1 MKKVI
6 SMFLSM
12 VLMVTSLN
20 TYCAAYEPDSSELD
34 VNSIVNADIIKKYG
48 SYVDDNDKFNNFI
61 TIVAEKNKKLFNKTA
76 EEIARGNIKL
86 DENMSSTAKL
96 TEAFLKK
103 IYDKDN
109 IDYFREALKGTLSD
123 MKNDKITELRK
134 KGLEGKELQNEEIRI
149 GKLFERLRG
158 YNYLTLWYL
167 KSPLLVGMVNTD
179 IITYLI
185 HTDPESKEIVEKID
199 EVEMKV
205 RTGIEL
211 YIDSMDLNEDTKQ
224 SMKKSLNEVKVY
236 YCGVKESFD
245 RFFEHINREKLMEDI
260 NSDNETFFSSLS
272 NYIPSDD
279 YTKPIDGAV
288 TPVIFE
294 NELSIYQPNSTA
306 IPGGNCIIFYPSV
319 FLCKDINSS
328 NSNFNLEF
336 LIRVLL
342 SHEFG
347 HVWNFN
353 YIKKDR
359 ESEGVMCPRD
369 NKQEFEKYL
378 KEWHPAEEVCSEDMQ
393 KLETYAQSIV
403 DEFSNV
409 ETGLSYDNGE
419 KVKIDGLRVYREAAA
434 DNFALNSVT
443 TFAKEKGEDLSKIF
457 FTFIRAHWGTYS
469 IQNFRF
475 DTYPP
480 APYRVNIGLK
490 LCKQNMATNKIA
502 LDSTP
507 VVTLPAKLENE
518 FLNTEG
524 MGVVAKNSN
533 AFEKQAENSNDG
545 NSSSLEESK
554 SDTSAD
560 NDVLIPKNS
569 VRDSSVFD
577 TGDNSLSFI
586 LGLIVTLSMCVMIIL
601 GLRKRNK

>member
-12 VLMVTSLN
+12 VLMVTSLS

-34 VNSIVNADIIKKYG
+34 VNSIVNADLIKEYG
-48 SYVDDNDKFNNFI
+48 SYVDDDSKMNGFIDAVVKRNIELFNE
-61 TIVAEKNKKLFNKTA
+61 TAEK
-76 EEIARGNIKL
+76 IAKGDIKL
-86 DENMSSTAKL
+86 DKNISPNAEL

-109 IDYFREALKGTLSD
+109 IDYFKKAFKGTLSD
-123 MKNDKITELRK
+123 VKNARITELRE

-149 GKLFERLRG
+149 GKLYDHFCG
-158 YNYLTLWYL
+158 YDYLTLWYL
-167 KSPLLVGMVNTD
+167 KSPLLIGMVNTD

-205 RTGIEL
+205 RKGIEL

-224 SMKKSLNEVKVY
+224 SMKKTLNEVEVY

-260 NSDNETFFSSLS
+260 NSDNETFFSNLS

-279 YTKPIDGAV
+279 YTKPIDGQV
-288 TPVIFE
+288 TSVIFE
-294 NELSIYQPNSTA
+294 NEFSIYIPNSIA
-306 IPGGNCIIFYPSV
+306 LPKKNCIIFYPSM

-336 LIRVLL
+336 LIRVVL

-353 YIKKDR
+353 YIKKDH
-359 ESEGVMCPRD
+359 ESIGVADPWD

-378 KEWHPAEEVCSEDMQ
+378 KEWHPAEGVCPEDIQ

-403 DEFSNV
+403 DEFNSVKTNLKDD
-409 ETGLSYDNGE
+409 EGKE
-419 KVKIDGLRVYREAAA
+419 IKIDSLRVYAEAAA

-443 TFAKEKGEDLSKIF
+443 ALAKKDEDLSKIF
-457 FTFIRAHWGTYS
+457 FAFARFFWGTYNMQS
-469 IQNFRF
+469 FKGDI
-475 DTYPP
+475 YPP

-490 LCKQNMATNKIA
+490 LCKNFDAKIMKDNI
-502 LDSTP
+502 LYC
-507 VVTLPAKLENE
+507 KQGREN
-518 FLNTEG
+518 
-524 MGVVAKNSN
+524 
-533 AFEKQAENSNDG
+533 
-545 NSSSLEESK
+545 
-554 SDTSAD
+554 
-560 NDVLIPKNS
+560 I
-569 VRDSSVFD
+569 
-577 TGDNSLSFI
+577 
-586 LGLIVTLSMCVMIIL
+586 
-601 GLRKRNK
+601 

>member
-1 MKKVI
+1 MKKII

-12 VLMVTSLN
+12 VLMITSLN
-20 TYCAAYEPDSSELD
+20 TYCTAYGPDSSELD
-34 VNSIVNADIIKKYG
+34 VNSIVNTDLIKEYG
-48 SYVDDNDKFNNFI
+48 SYVDDDSKMNGFIDAVVKRNIELFNE
-61 TIVAEKNKKLFNKTA
+61 TAEK
-76 EEIARGNIKL
+76 IAKGDIKL
-86 DENMSSTAKL
+86 DKNISHNAEL

-109 IDYFREALKGTLSD
+109 VDYFKEALKGTLSD
-123 MKNDKITELRK
+123 IKNARITELRE

-149 GKLFERLRG
+149 GKLFDRLCG
-158 YNYLTLWYL
+158 YDYLTLWHL
-167 KSPLLVGMVNTD
+167 KSPLLIGMVNTD

-211 YIDSMDLNEDTKQ
+211 YIDSMNLNEDTKQ
-224 SMKKSLNEVKVY
+224 SMKKSLNEVEVY

-245 RFFEHINREKLMEDI
+245 RFFEHINRGKLMEDI

-279 YTKPIDGAV
+279 YTKPIDGQV
-288 TPVIFE
+288 TSVIFE
-294 NELSIYQPNSTA
+294 KEFGIYIPNSIA
-306 IPGGNCIIFYPSV
+306 LPKKNCIIFYPSM

-336 LIRVLL
+336 FIRVAL

-353 YIKKDR
+353 YIKKDH
-359 ESEGVMCPRD
+359 ESIGVANPWD

-378 KEWHPAEEVCSEDMQ
+378 KEWHPAEEVCPEDIQ

-403 DEFSNV
+403 DEFNSVKTNLKDD
-409 ETGLSYDNGE
+409 EGKE
-419 KVKIDGLRVYREAAA
+419 IKIDGLRVYAEAAA

-443 TFAKEKGEDLSKIF
+443 ALVEKDEDLSKIF
-457 FTFIRAHWGTYS
+457 FAFAKLVGGTYN
-469 IQNFRF
+469 IQYFKF

-480 APYRVNIGLK
+480 APCRVNIGLK
-490 LCKQNMATNKIA
+490 LCKNFDAKIMKDNI
-502 LDSTP
+502 LYC
-507 VVTLPAKLENE
+507 KQEREN
-518 FLNTEG
+518 
-524 MGVVAKNSN
+524 
-533 AFEKQAENSNDG
+533 
-545 NSSSLEESK
+545 
-554 SDTSAD
+554 
-560 NDVLIPKNS
+560 I
-569 VRDSSVFD
+569 
-577 TGDNSLSFI
+577 
-586 LGLIVTLSMCVMIIL
+586 
-601 GLRKRNK
+601 